1 MKKIGADYKQR
12 YNFFSCYTDALRD
25 FIKRLEK
32 EENIGLENLKNAE
45 PHEFEKSSSKK
56 KSSSNDTHLINGKQ
70 FTLDEVKEYA
80 QKPYS
85 QEQLEVNNERNELS
99 KKLFEKLKSPECKV
113 TKAYHKN
120 NDICRFYEQTKI
132 FQGIS
137 HFDS

>member
-113 TKAYHKN
+113 TKAFF
-120 NDICRFYEQTKI
+120 IIKI
-132 FQGIS
+132 TIFVDLMS
-137 HFDS
+137 